1 MRYSKTVSLTTGP
14 AFTKGGQQLKMH
26 CLMTISSIF
35 HEKSIV
41 ENWKIELNFLVV
53 FFFPLDQCVIR
64 TLSLLKFSIHGL
76 LDRKREK

>member
-1 MRYSKTVSLTTGP
+1 
-14 AFTKGGQQLKMH
+14 
-26 CLMTISSIF
+26 MTISSIF

-53 FFFPLDQCVIR
+53 VFFPLDRCVIR